1 MPAGRPPKDVV
12 AYDERITVRLHSA
25 EKVTLEED
33 ARVAGLSVGELVRRQ
48 YFNRP
53 IVTDVDRTMIRELRR
68 IGGLV
73 KHIHNESAGAYSR
86 QTANVLSDLQNFIR
100 KLNPR

>member
-1 MPAGRPPKDVV
+1 MPAGRPPNDVV
-12 AYDERITVRLHSA
+12 AYEERITVRLHSH
-25 EKVTLEED
+25 EKVKLEDD
-33 ARVAGLSVGELVRRQ
+33 AHVAGLSVGELVRRQ

-53 IVTDVDRTMIRELRR
+53 VVADVDRTMIRELRR
-68 IGGLV
+68 IGGLL

-86 QTANVLSDLQNFIR
+86 QTATVLSDLQSFIR